1 MYPLWNAA
9 TQKRVAVTL
18 ARAPARISSICA
30 TLSFTSAF
38 VASRCS
44 SNGSPMARP
53 MVIRGFSALYGSWKM
68 YCICGRIVRS
78 SRWGSLNR
86 SCPLNSTSSRCSMAC
101 SWRDW

>member
-1 MYPLWNAA
+1 MP
-9 TQKRVAVTL
+9 Q
-18 ARAPARISSICA
+18 ISSICA

-53 MVIRGFSALYGSWKM
+53 MVIRGFSALYGSWKV

-86 SCPLNSTSSRCSMAC
+86 SCPLNSTSPPVLPCNRSTAC
-101 SWRDW
+101 PNVVLPEPDSQTNPTASPT